1 MQKNEIGLLSY
12 DTCKN
17 NSKWIKDLNVR
28 LETIKLT
35 GRKKLT
41 ASSTSVLSI
50 LLCEL
55 VLVISSKSSFSLFH
69 SLPLSHIP
77 LSYNVQMTK
86 RSLLIAPLLNSTTS
100 SVFYLH
106 LPSTSLSHFS
116 FCYSLSCQLCSTPKY
131 KILLNL
137 QFSDSTIPR

>member
-28 LETIKLT
+28 LETIKLLEE
-35 GRKKLT
+35 KKLT

-55 VLVISSKSSFSLFH
+55 VLVISSNHLFH
-69 SLPLSHIP
+69 CFTLYLSP
-77 LSYNVQMTK
+77 TSSYNVQMTK
-86 RSLLIAPLLNSTTS
+86 SLLIAPLLNSTTS

-106 LPSTSLSHFS
+106 LPSTSLSHFPSAILSPVSYVPPQNTKS
-116 FCYSLSCQLCSTPKY
+116 F
-131 KILLNL
+131 
-137 QFSDSTIPR
+137 